1 MPKNQSR
8 GALSNKK
15 PFRKFK
21 KKKKIEK
28 KDPAEIA
35 KNTETLLSVFA

>member
-15 PFRKFK
+15 PFRKL